1 MNQDEI
7 RAAVLDAIAEIAP
20 EADVS
25 ELDPEKTFALE
36 LDLDSM
42 DVLNVAMGIEERT
55 GVEIS
60 ERDYARVG
68 TVDALVAYLSD
79 ALAGHSRTAW

>member
-1 MNQDEI
+1 MNEDEI

-20 EADVS
+20 EADVT

-55 GVEIS
+55 GVEIP

-68 TVDALVAYLSD
+68 TVDALVAYLSE
-79 ALAGHSRTAW
+79 ALARRSPAAS